1 MLRIAAMLLR
11 VARKGTRTARE
22 SLPPPLPPETR
33 TIGQLVA
40 ESINL
45 YRRRFWASL
54 ALGLG
59 PAAGAVGL
67 TLVPGYWKLL
77 FGLTVFALLMTFSY
91 LGGVVVATERA
102 GASALLVG
110 AAVGYFV
117 FVPALFLY
125 GLFILPAILWLAL
138 FGLAVPAALVE
149 RLKFRPALQRGYRLG
164 RADYVHAAGSL
175 ATLVIVAFLTATVLF
190 FLLRGASQLER
201 SIAAFLSLLVISP
214 ILFLGAALLYFDQ
227 AARDPTRRSDADVHH
242 ADQPHRPGR
251 PDAEGEPRPSA

>member
-1 MLRIAAMLLR
+1 M
-11 VARKGTRTARE
+11 
-22 SLPPPLPPETR
+22 
-33 TIGQLVA
+33 GQLVA

-45 YRRRFWASL
+45 YRRRFWPSL

-67 TLVPGYWKLL
+67 TLVPGYWTLL
-77 FGLTVFALLMTFSY
+77 FGLTVFAFLMTVSY
-91 LGGVVVATERA
+91 VRGVVVATGPAPRN
-102 GASALLVG
+102 ALLVG
-110 AAVGYFV
+110 GAVGYFL

-125 GLFILPAILWLAL
+125 SLFILPAVLWLGL
-138 FGLAVPAALVE
+138 FGLAVPAAVLE
-149 RLKFRPALQRGYRLG
+149 RVGFREALRRGYRLG

-190 FLLRGASQLER
+190 FLLRGASELER

-214 ILFLGAALLYFDQ
+214 ILFLGAALLYFYQ
-227 AARDPTRRSDADVHH
+227 AARDTTRRSDADVHH
-242 ADQPHRPGR
+242 AVQPDRAGR